1 MNRDYD
7 RIELD
12 EKYMATVRQR
22 LAAVDAS
29 KAAPKP
35 GQDIPGGDMPGDVTD
50 INEKAIS
57 AALTL
62 FPTLQKEIAR
72 SIEENPYGRCVI
84 SISGG
89 SGSGKTCSAAI
100 LAYILN
106 SSGIETYT
114 MSGDNYA
121 HRIPH
126 ENDEGRQRVFRHNGV
141 RAVVDSRLA
150 ENPKVFQEI
159 MDFQKEENEK
169 GHAEPPA
176 GAEWFDTYVA
186 GGKAALKRHLA
197 TPHEQNFNE
206 INDVITAFRDGA
218 REIWMRRMGRDTT
231 AFWYENRDFTKTSV
245 LILEWTLGLS
255 RYLTGIDV
263 PVYIETT
270 PEETYASRI
279 ARGRDANARTD
290 LIQAVI
296 EIEQGLLMRD
306 VPRASI
312 ISTRDGHVLTLDEWK
327 ERHRRT

>member
-7 RIELD
+7 RIQFD
-12 EKYMATVRQR
+12 ESYKRDLLER
-22 LAAVDAS
+22 LSAIDPAAL
-29 KAAPKP
+29 APTP
-35 GQDIPGGDMPGDVTD
+35 GQTIPGGDMPGDITD
-50 INEKAIS
+50 INE
-57 AALTL
+57 AAVAAAVKL
-62 FPTLQKEIAR
+62 FPTLREQIRQSIAD
-72 SIEENPYGRCVI
+72 NPYGRCVV

-100 LAYILN
+100 LSWILN
-106 SSGIETYT
+106 AAGIETYT

-141 RAVVDSRLA
+141 RAVVDARLA
-150 ENPKVFQEI
+150 EDPAVFREI
-159 MDFQKEENEK
+159 MAFQQEENEK

-176 GAEWFDTYVA
+176 GAEWFDAYIA

-206 INDVITAFRDGA
+206 VNDVLSAFRDGA
-218 REIWMRRMGRDTT
+218 REIWLRRMGRDTT
-231 AFWYENRDFTKTSV
+231 AFWYENRDFSRTSV

-255 RYLTGIDV
+255 RYLIGIDV

-270 PEETYASRI
+270 PEETYASRV
-279 ARGRDANARTD
+279 ARGRDSNARTD

-296 EIEQGLLMRD
+296 EIEQKLLIRD
-306 VPRASI
+306 VPRASVI
-312 ISTRDGHVLTLDEWK
+312 ATRAGNVLTPDEWRSMHAK
-327 ERHRRT
+327 

>member
-7 RIELD
+7 RIQFD
-12 EKYMATVRQR
+12 EKYKESALQR
-22 LAAVDAS
+22 LAAINP
-29 KAAPKP
+29 AALSPAP
-35 GQDIPGGDMPGDVTD
+35 GQKIPGGDMPGDITD
-50 INEKAIS
+50 INEAAVS
-57 AALTL
+57 AAVRL
-62 FPTLQKEIAR
+62 FPVLREHILAA
-72 SIEENPYGRCVI
+72 IEDNPYGRCVI

-106 SSGIETYT
+106 SAGIETYT

-141 RAVVDSRLA
+141 RAVVDARLA
-150 ENPKVFQEI
+150 EDPHVFKEI
-159 MDFQKEENEK
+159 MAFQKEENEK

-176 GAEWFDTYVA
+176 GSEWFDTYVA

-206 INDVITAFRDGA
+206 INDVISAFRDGA
-218 REIWMRRMGRDTT
+218 REIWLRRMGRDTT
-231 AFWYENRDFTKTSV
+231 AFWYENRDFSKTSV

-263 PVYIETT
+263 PVFIETT
-270 PEETYASRI
+270 PEETYTSRI
-279 ARGRDANARTD
+279 SRGRDSNARTD

-296 EIEQGLLMRD
+296 EIEQKLLIRD
-306 VPRASI
+306 VPRASVI
-312 ISTRDGHVLTLDEWK
+312 ATRAGAVLTPDEW
-327 ERHRRT
+327 RTMHAE

>member
-7 RIELD
+7 RIEYSEGD
-12 EKYMATVRQR
+12 KTRAMER
-22 LAAVDAS
+22 LFAIDAAEL
-29 KAAPKP
+29 APAP
-35 GQDIPGGDMPGDVTD
+35 GQDIPGGDMPGDITD
-50 INEKAIS
+50 INEEAV
-57 AALTL
+57 AAAVKL
-62 FPTLQKEIAR
+62 FPALREQILQAIAD
-72 SIEENPYGRCVI
+72 NPYGRCVV

-106 SSGIETYT
+106 SAGIETYT

-150 ENPKVFQEI
+150 EDPSVFQEI
-159 MDFQKEENEK
+159 MAFQQEENEK
-169 GHAEPPA
+169 GHAEPPE

-206 INDVITAFRDGA
+206 INDVISAFRDGA
-218 REIWMRRMGRDTT
+218 REIWLRRMGRDTT
-231 AFWYENRDFTKTSV
+231 AFWYENRDFSRTSV

-296 EIEQGLLMRD
+296 EIEQGLLTRD

-312 ISTRDGHVLTLDEWK
+312 ISTRAGDVLTLDEW
-327 ERHRRT
+327 RTLHAK

>member
-7 RIELD
+7 RIEFAEDRKREVMETLFGVD
-12 EKYMATVRQR
+12 AAR
-22 LAAVDAS
+22 LAPA
-29 KAAPKP
+29 P
-35 GQDIPGGDMPGDVTD
+35 GQDIPGGDMPGDITD
-50 INEKAIS
+50 INEEAI
-57 AALTL
+57 AAAVKL
-62 FPTLQKEIAR
+62 FPTLQDKILQGIAD
-72 SIEENPYGRCVI
+72 NPYGRCVV

-106 SSGIETYT
+106 SAGIETYT

-141 RAVVDSRLA
+141 RAVVDARLA
-150 ENPKVFQEI
+150 EDPKVFEEI
-159 MDFQKEENEK
+159 MAFQLEENEN

-176 GAEWFDTYVA
+176 GAEWFDTYID
-186 GGKAALKRHLA
+186 GGKKALKRHLA

-206 INDVITAFRDGA
+206 INDVISAFRDGA

-231 AFWYENRDFTKTSV
+231 AFWYENRDFSKTSV

-279 ARGRDANARTD
+279 ARGRDSNARTD

-312 ISTRDGHVLTLDEWK
+312 IATRDGSVLTLDEWK
-327 ERHRRT
+327 VRHEK